1 MPRTR
6 ILHSSVRGI
15 CFFTAKT
22 EQALRTADFLLFLG
36 TINFKIMETDNKQ
49 NVALVLS
56 SGGPRGF
63 AYIGAIEELER
74 RGYRITSIAGTSIG
88 SLIGGIYA
96 AGKLPE
102 LKEWLYTLDGW
113 KVFSLMDLSIGR
125 NHMIKGNKLIETMK
139 QIVPDVM
146 IEDLKIPFKA
156 IATDLYT
163 GEEVI
168 FDSGELFQ
176 AIRASISIP
185 SLFRPVKYN
194 YRVLIDGG
202 IANTF
207 PLNRVDRNG
216 NDILVGFNVN
226 DVDIDEIRQSVISEV
241 RQEEERAMHK
251 KEIDEQT
258 RLVIESV
265 KHNEN
270 LTFIE
275 KMKLAGQQGR
285 KVIEHAVKSDP
296 GTELIEMGENY
307 YSILSRSFS
316 LMNHVNSK
324 MAIQMH
330 KPDIL
335 VSMPFDEYGD
345 ISDYAKADEIAETGR
360 ILMKDALDHYEDLHS
375 RY

>member
-1 MPRTR
+1 
-6 ILHSSVRGI
+6 
-15 CFFTAKT
+15 
-22 EQALRTADFLLFLG
+22 
-36 TINFKIMETDNKQ
+36 METDNKR

-113 KVFSLMDLSIGR
+113 KVFTLMDLSIGR
-125 NHMIKGNKLIETMK
+125 NHLMKGDKLIETMK

-146 IEDLKIPFKA
+146 IEDLEIPFKA

-185 SLFRPVKYN
+185 SLFRPVRYK

-207 PLNRVDRNG
+207 PLDRVDRNG

-226 DVDIDEIRQSVISEV
+226 DVDIDGIRQSVISEA

-275 KMKLAGQQGR
+275 KMKLAGHQGR
-285 KVIEHAVKSDP
+285 KVIANAIRSDTS
-296 GTELIEMGENY
+296 TEFTEMGENY
-307 YSILSRSFS
+307 YSLLSRSFS

-324 MAIQMH
+324 MAIQLH

-335 VSMPFDEYGD
+335 VNMPFDEYGD

-360 ILMKDALDHYEDLHS
+360 ILMKAALDHYEDLHS
-375 RY
+375 KY

>member
-1 MPRTR
+1 M
-6 ILHSSVRGI
+6 LL
-15 CFFTAKT
+15 
-22 EQALRTADFLLFLG
+22 LR
-36 TINFKIMETDNKQ
+36 TINFNVMETYNKKD
-49 NVALVLS
+49 VALVLS

-96 AGKLPE
+96 AGKLME

-113 KVFSLMDLSIGR
+113 KVFSLMDVSIGR
-125 NHMIKGNKLIETMK
+125 NHIMKGDRLIETMK
-139 QIVPDVM
+139 QIVPDVR
-146 IEDLKIPFKA
+146 IENMRIPFKA

-185 SLFRPVKYN
+185 SLFRPVRYN
-194 YRVLIDGG
+194 FRMLVDGG

-226 DVDIDEIRQSVISEV
+226 DVDIDNIRQTVINEA

-251 KEIDEQT
+251 KEIEEQT

-275 KMKLAGQQGR
+275 KMKLAGHQGR
-285 KVIEHAVKSDP
+285 KLLQHGIKSEDNQ
-296 GTELIEMGENY
+296 ESVEMGENY
-307 YSILSRSFS
+307 YKILSRSFS

-324 MAIQMH
+324 MSIDMYR
-330 KPDIL
+330 PDIL
-335 VSMPFDEYGD
+335 VSMPFDEYGN

-360 ILMKDALDHYEDLHS
+360 ILMKNALDHYEDLHS
-375 RY
+375 KY